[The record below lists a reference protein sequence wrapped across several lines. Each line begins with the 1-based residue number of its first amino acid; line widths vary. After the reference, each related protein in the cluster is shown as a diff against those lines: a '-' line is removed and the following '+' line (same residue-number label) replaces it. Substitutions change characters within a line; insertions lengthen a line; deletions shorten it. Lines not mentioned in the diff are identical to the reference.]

1 MKSKPTSRKPASRK
15 PNLSTPTWQPAV
27 RPDSTGFLPPDRR
40 RAYPDIP
47 DDQPGLVGGPSGES
61 IPGTAHD
68 DPLDPLGR
76 KEKVIVIPLAGL
88 KEEENDGGERFLSGC
103 PRETGGERT

>member
-1 MKSKPTSRKPASRK
+1 MKSNRSKQNPRKKPS
-15 PNLSTPTWQPAV
+15 V
-27 RPDSTGFLPPDRR
+27 RPDSTGFRPPDRR

-47 DDQPGLVGGPSGES
+47 DDEPGFVGGPSGES

-76 KEKVIVIPLAGL
+76 SERMIVIPLAGL
-88 KEEENDGGERFLSGC
+88 KEEDDGGERVLSGC
-103 PRETGGERT
+103 PRETGGERS